1 MAQIA
6 EDLRKVGSMPLAHI
20 RPNQDMGHPPDF
32 LWLFPTELYIESQ
45 YQRNLARKSILL
57 INKIISEWS
66 WTKFKSPIVVKVDG
80 KFVVVDGQHTSI
92 AAACHPLI
100 SQIPV
105 MMIKADQLTER
116 ADAFIGHNRD
126 RITVTPTQ
134 LHQAAIV
141 AGDAQAMTIE
151 VVCKESGVRI
161 IPTQPTNNRFKKGDT
176 LAIGSI
182 RKLLKDYGRDQVV
195 TVLSCLCESNIT
207 PITASSLKAVASVLF
222 DKQFEH
228 KVQADDITSVYM
240 ISGKELETQAISYSR
255 IHKITEHKALA
266 KLIFLRVSKD
276 VRNQ

>member
-1 MAQIA
+1 MAKIA
-6 EDLRKVGSMPLAHI
+6 EDLRKVGSMPLAHVQ
-20 RPNQDMGHPPDF
+20 PNQNMGYPPDF

-66 WTKFKSPIVVKVDG
+66 WTKFKPPIVVKVDG
-80 KFVVVDGQHTSI
+80 KVVVVDGQHTSI

-105 MMIKADQLTER
+105 MLIKADQLTER

-126 RITVTPTQ
+126 RISVTPTQ

-141 AGDAQAMTIE
+141 AGDVQSVMIE
-151 VVCKESGVRI
+151 SVCKESGVRI
-161 IPTQPTNNRFKKGDT
+161 IPTQPANNRFKKGDT

-182 RKLLKDYGRDQVV
+182 RKMLKDYGRDQVV

-207 PITASSLKAVASVLF
+207 PITASSIKAVASVLF

-228 KVQADDITSVYM
+228 KVKADDITSVYM
-240 ISGKELETQAISYSR
+240 IAGKDIETQAISYSR
-255 IHKITEHKALA
+255 IHKITENKALA
-266 KLIFLRVSKD
+266 KLIFLRVIKD